1 MLIKIK
7 QFFNTNLSLEGQDGT
22 GVPDETIQLAAAALL
37 IEVSTSD
44 FDLDEIELQ
53 TITDVL
59 RDTFQLDSI
68 TLDSLVKLAR
78 EEVHRASSLYQ
89 FTRLINDHYSYAQK
103 TQLLSSMWR
112 IAFADGRLD
121 KYEEHVIRKVA
132 ELIYIT
138 HTDYIRLKLTHSA
151 KKAE

>member
-1 MLIKIK
+1 MLAKIK
-7 QFFNTNLSLEGQDGT
+7 QFFNNNLSIEGQEYAPGLDK
-22 GVPDETIQLAAAALL
+22 TIQLAAAALL
-37 IEVSTSD
+37 IEVSKSD

-59 RDTFQLDSI
+59 RDTFQLDPM
-68 TLDSLVKLAR
+68 TLDSLVTLAH
-78 EEVHRASSLYQ
+78 EEVHRANSLYQ

-121 KYEEHVIRKVA
+121 KYEEHVVRKVA
-132 ELIYIT
+132 ELIYVS
-138 HTDYIRLKLTHSA
+138 HTDYIRLKLTHSRT
-151 KKAE
+151 KAE